1 MSAIFELLPADPD
14 QLQAALVDYLD
25 NLLHADLTPA
35 PAPVLPIAPPVAPVV
50 PITGRSVEP
59 RRRVAVEAPPTPI
72 VVPLPTPVAPPR
84 PVLPEQAPLALRA
97 PVEPVVLPPLV
108 ELPPVIEPPRIVVL
122 TPEPTAPLAKP
133 VQRLPHRPEW
143 LAGGCTCLAFQV
155 GGLELLAPLIQLGQV
170 IPLRDP
176 LHFLQGQP
184 DIQLGV
190 MVHLDRTMAVMDL
203 ARVLGR
209 PATTAATHVLSLPDS
224 RIALAVDA
232 IIGTQEI
239 GEADVQLRGH
249 RRGMIVGT
257 HRESLRHLLDVA
269 TLRWLNG
276 RPVL

>member
-35 PAPVLPIAPPVAPVV
+35 PAPVRPEPAVALVV
-50 PITGRSVEP
+50 PITGRGVES
-59 RRRVAVEAPPTPI
+59 RRHAVVEAPPAPI
-72 VVPLPTPVAPPR
+72 VLPLPTPVLLPPL
-84 PVLPEQAPLALRA
+84 VLPEPAPVALRA
-97 PVEPVVLPPLV
+97 PMEPVVLPPVVPPPIIERPRLV
-108 ELPPVIEPPRIVVL
+108 VPAPV
-122 TPEPTAPLAKP
+122 PTAPVVKP
-133 VQRLPHRPEW
+133 VQRLPQRPEW
-143 LAGGCTCLAFQV
+143 LLGGCTCLAFQV

-170 IPLRDP
+170 IPLHDP

-184 DIQLGV
+184 DVQLGV
-190 MVHLDRTMAVMDL
+190 MVHLGRTLAVMDL

-239 GEADVQLRGH
+239 GEADVQLRGR
-249 RRGMIVGT
+249 RRGVIVGT
-257 HRESLRHLLDVA
+257 HRESLRPLLDVTA
-269 TLRWLNG
+269 LRWLNG